1 VTADLAAG
9 NATLDAGKGKGK
21 GKDAKGKGKE
31 NNGLAKLLQESEAAL
46 QAGGQQ
52 KQGGLLESLGLGN
65 LLGGANAE
73 AGKAK
78 NNAGEVGAG
87 AAPAEAGKTKHAA
100 GDVLGAGAA
109 APADAGKAMPPAAAA
124 HDAAALGMARNKKRT
139 ATSFRA

>member
-1 VTADLAAG
+1 VTANLAAG

-21 GKDAKGKGKE
+21 GKDAKGKDKQ
-31 NNGLAKLLQESEAAL
+31 NNDLAKLLQEAEAAL

-65 LLGGANAE
+65 LLGGAGGLLGGANAE

-78 NNAGEVGAG
+78 NNAG
-87 AAPAEAGKTKHAA
+87 
-100 GDVLGAGAA
+100 DVLGAGAA
-109 APADAGKAMPPAAAA
+109 PADAGKVMAPAAAA
-124 HDAAALGMARNKKRT
+124 HDAAALGMARNRKRT